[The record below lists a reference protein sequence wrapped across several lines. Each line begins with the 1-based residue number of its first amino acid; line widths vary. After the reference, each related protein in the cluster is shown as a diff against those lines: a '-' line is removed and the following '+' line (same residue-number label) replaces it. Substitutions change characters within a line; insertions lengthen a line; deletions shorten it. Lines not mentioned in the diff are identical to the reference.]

1 MPVTLRV
8 VPRFSRQE
16 VEGAFAHWYVTGNVN
31 ENWRAWVDLYTDD
44 VFYHDHWWGP
54 LYGKEE
60 VKIWIAASMGGV
72 PEIYTV
78 LDWYTIDDGVV
89 CFHMQNRR
97 DNPDPDGPP
106 YFDFPGL
113 STLWYAGDGRWS
125 AEEDFWDLNGA
136 RRTAKLYA
144 EACAKTGVTEPEQR
158 MTRQHWPAS
167 PEWACSDSLPEPS
180 WLDGDVPG
188 VTRPSELAAL
198 LAPLREQ
205 RRR

>member
-1 MPVTLRV
+1 M
-8 VPRFSRQE
+8 
-16 VEGAFAHWYVTGNVN
+16 
-31 ENWRAWVDLYTDD
+31 
-44 VFYHDHWWGP
+44 GP

-97 DNPDPDGPP
+97 DNPDPEGPP

-113 STLWYAGDGRWS
+113 STLWYAGDGRWL

-144 EACAKTGVTEPEQR
+144 EACAKTGITEPEQR
-158 MTRQHWPAS
+158 MTRSTGPRRRS
-167 PEWACSDSLPEPS
+167 
-180 WLDGDVPG
+180 GRVP
-188 VTRPSELAAL
+188 TRPGTVVA
-198 LAPLREQ
+198 
-205 RRR
+205 RRRRARSHPSERAGRAPRTAPRAEASLTP

>member
-1 MPVTLRV
+1 
-8 VPRFSRQE
+8 
-16 VEGAFAHWYVTGNVN
+16 VTGNVN
-31 ENWRAWVDLYTDD
+31 EDGAGRLYTDD

-60 VKIWIAASMGGV
+60 VKIWMRVDGRRRRSTPCSTGTRSTTASSALHAE
-72 PEIYTV
+72 PCDN
-78 LDWYTIDDGVV
+78 LDPVG
-89 CFHMQNRR
+89 
-97 DNPDPDGPP
+97 NPAC
-106 YFDFPGL
+106 PGL
-113 STLWYAGDGRWS
+113 STLWYAGDGLWS

-144 EACAKTGVTEPEQR
+144 EACAKTGITDPAQR
-158 MTRQHWPAS
+158 MTRKHWPAS
-167 PEWACSDSLPEPS
+167 PEWARSDSLPEPS